1 MRIIN
6 EQSGAYSRQK
16 NESGSKRVKHQ
27 HLGVTMKTYTYSQA
41 RQQLSDVLNMAEHEE
56 VIIRRKDGRIFS
68 VIPKRMKISSF
79 DVPGIKTKATTE
91 DILNAISE
99 SREF

>member
-1 MRIIN
+1 
-6 EQSGAYSRQK
+6 
-16 NESGSKRVKHQ
+16 
-27 HLGVTMKTYTYSQA
+27 
-41 RQQLSDVLNMAEHEE
+41 MAEHEE
-56 VIIRRKDGRIFS
+56 VIIRRKDRRSFS